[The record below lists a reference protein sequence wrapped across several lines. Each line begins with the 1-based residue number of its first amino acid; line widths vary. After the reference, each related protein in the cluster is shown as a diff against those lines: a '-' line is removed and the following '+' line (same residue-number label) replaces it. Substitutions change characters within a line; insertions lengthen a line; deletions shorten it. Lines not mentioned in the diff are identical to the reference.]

1 MAEPT
6 PRPAPPRLLA
16 LAGLLLLA
24 ALLRLARLGEAPA
37 GLHIDE
43 ASHGVLALDIL
54 GGGTPVFFSSYT
66 GHEAGYAYLV
76 ALAMQAAG
84 HTNLAV
90 RLPAAL
96 LGVALVWLTWLLGR
110 RLLGERGALLAAAG
124 AAAAPWLVHLQ
135 RIGFRAN
142 LLPVTLTA
150 WAVLTLR
157 ALDSGRRRDWL
168 LSGLLLGLTAYTYLA
183 ARLVPVLV
191 ALWLIG
197 LALTQRPLLRRQ
209 WRGVAAMLAG
219 AALVAT
225 PLLIHFIRVPSDW
238 SARTG
243 QIGACG
249 AGIAPGDCLRTALA
263 HAARTLGMVG
273 WRGDPIGFF
282 NQPGAPA
289 LPWWLGWLFYAGLAL
304 ALLRWRDSQRG
315 AGWLLLLLWWPV
327 MALPGI
333 LSADSPHYLRTI
345 GLAAPTL
352 VLWAAA
358 LDRAWGWAA
367 RRWGLRPGW
376 GWAAGALLVAGLA
389 GSAVS
394 QYRRWLQRPEL
405 YYEYMG
411 YASDAAAWAAALPP
425 ETPLL
430 ISEDY
435 DRHATYLHLA
445 PRTAGD
451 YWFDA
456 RVGWVFPPDGRAAQV
471 ILSAT
476 TPPDPR
482 ISAVIA
488 GGSAEPV
495 SNAAG
500 QYAYT
505 RITLPADRPP
515 VAPLS
520 AELALTIEAATL
532 RGAALPPAAAPGTR
546 LPVTLDWTAGAPV
559 AAEARVFIHLRDA
572 QGRLVAQHDSLSY
585 PALAWRPGDR
595 FRIWG
600 GLDIPPD
607 AAPGE
612 YAVLVGLYDTAS
624 GRRWSVP
631 GAPDNALR
639 LGAVL
644 VAPSR

>member
-1 MAEPT
+1 MEESR
-6 PRPAPPRLLA
+6 PRAALPARLA

-24 ALLRLARLGEAPA
+24 ALLRLTQLEAAPA

-43 ASHGVLALDIL
+43 ASHGVLALEIL

-76 ALAMQAAG
+76 ALAMRIFGNTA
-84 HTNLAV
+84 LAV

-96 LGVALVWLTWLLGR
+96 LGVALVWLTWLLAR
-110 RLLGERGALLAAAG
+110 RLLGERGALLAAAA

-150 WAVLTLR
+150 WAVLALR

-168 LSGLLLGLTAYTYLA
+168 LSGLPLGLTAYTYLA
-183 ARLVPVLV
+183 SRLVPALV

-209 WRGVAAMLAG
+209 WRGVAAMLAC
-219 AALVAT
+219 AALVAL
-225 PLLIHFIRVPSDW
+225 PLVIHFIRVPSDW
-238 SARTG
+238 SARTE

-249 AGIAPGDCLRTALA
+249 AGVAPGDCLATALS
-263 HAARTLGMVG
+263 HAAATFGMVG

-289 LPWWLGWLFYAGLAL
+289 MPIWLGWLFYAGLAL
-304 ALLRWRDSQRG
+304 ALRRWRDP
-315 AGWLLLLLWWPV
+315 AWLLLLLWWPV

-352 VLWAAA
+352 VLWAAP
-358 LDRAWGWAA
+358 LDRAWGWARA
-367 RRWGLRPGW
+367 RWGLRPGW

-389 GSAVS
+389 GSTVS

-405 YYEYMG
+405 YYDYMG
-411 YASDAAAWAAALPP
+411 YATDAAAWAASLPP
-425 ETPLL
+425 DATLL

-451 YWFDA
+451 RWFDA
-456 RVGWVFPPDGRAAQV
+456 RVGWIFPPEGRAAQV
-471 ILSAT
+471 ILSVT

-482 ISAVIA
+482 ISAVLA

-495 SNAAG
+495 SNGAG

-505 RITLPADRPP
+505 RVTLPADRPP
-515 VAPLS
+515 TAPLS
-520 AELALTIEAATL
+520 VALALPIEAATL
-532 RGAALPPAAAPGTR
+532 TGVALPAAAAPGTR
-546 LPVTLDWTAGAPV
+546 LPVTLDVAV
-559 AAEARVFIHLRDA
+559 AAPAAQEARLFIHLIDPA
-572 QGRLVAQHDSLSY
+572 GRVVAQHDSLSY

-595 FRIWG
+595 FRVWG
-600 GLDIPPD
+600 ALDIPAD
-607 AAPGE
+607 APPGE
-612 YAVLVGLYDTAS
+612 YAALVGFYDTAS

-631 GAPDNALR
+631 GAPDDAFR
-639 LGAVL
+639 LGTVR
-644 VAPSR
+644 VGPER